1 MGCWNQTCG
10 LTQLHIRAGQ
20 KVMVVPL
27 TQSLRDSLCYTTPFY
42 TPFPVPFY
50 AEYNDYGAGEN
61 ETGVGM
67 RLAMEHIKDQLVEV
81 EQGENQYHDIPVK
94 KEGFSIEL
102 FWEACHENRLHVKS
116 VFQRDKS
123 PQEVGFVMIHMGIFE
138 YLAEHYEFS
147 DSDYDRHTGN
157 IEYFKY
163 KLQDILNGVPAFVDA
178 IMEPDEKL
186 EKIREHLVDSGKSEE
201 EIAEFMDDFQFMM
214 RGVCRVASVMR
225 TRPGQGVSYQNQ
237 LTNKE
242 GFNRAADWMQHYP
255 SHMSYSAFGAHQLDE
270 WCRQLVKAGDR
281 DGLIEMFS
289 EYIRLMF
296 IDTIM
301 LHTRKFWSPQAGAG
315 SQQEEADGYLK
326 LNAAI
331 EHILAEEKAEWED
344 DEDEFEDD
352 DTEAPD
358 EV

>member
-147 DSDYDRHTGN
+147 DYDYDSKTGRSQ
-157 IEYFKY
+157 YYKY
-163 KLQDILNGVPAFVDA
+163 KLQDILNDIPEFVDA
-178 IMEPDEKL
+178 IMKPDH
-186 EKIREHLVDSGKSEE
+186 KIASISEALAKMGKTPEQIEE
-201 EIAEFMDDFQFMM
+201 DLADILWMFK
-214 RGVCRVASVMR
+214 GVNRVATLMR
-225 TRPGQGVSYQNQ
+225 SRTGTGSYEDQ

-270 WCRQLVKAGDR
+270 WCRQLVKAEDR

-296 IDTIM
+296 IDAIM

-315 SQQEEADGYLK
+315 SQSDDHHAYLT

-331 EHILAEEKAEWED
+331 EQIISEEKAEWGE
-344 DEDEFEDD
+344 DEDEEED
-352 DTEAPD
+352 E
-358 EV
+358 EE